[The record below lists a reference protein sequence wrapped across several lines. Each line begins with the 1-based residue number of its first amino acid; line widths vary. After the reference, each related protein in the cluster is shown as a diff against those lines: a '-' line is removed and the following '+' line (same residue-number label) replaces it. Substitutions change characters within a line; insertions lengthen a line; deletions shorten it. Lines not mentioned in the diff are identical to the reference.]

1 MSKFTKEVTVEEFW
15 KQKYLDLADKYEAL
29 QVEYN
34 AAAKQANMHPLLQE
48 PDLEDIDTGITSSIP
63 FVETGI
69 TPDTKWG
76 DLDPELGAKLDR
88 MQANEEVDF

>member
-1 MSKFTKEVTVEEFW
+1 MSNFTKEVTVEEFW
-15 KQKYLDLADKYEAL
+15 KHKYINACEDIAKLRKENFELFT
-29 QVEYN
+29 EYN

-48 PDLEDIDTGITSSIP
+48 PDIKDIN
-63 FVETGI
+63 
-69 TPDTKWG
+69 PDTKWG

>member
-1 MSKFTKEVTVEEFW
+1 MSNFTKQVTVEEFW
-15 KQKYLDLADKYEAL
+15 KQKYMDLADKYEAL

-48 PDLEDIDTGITSSIP
+48 PDWDDIDPNNPGGDIR
-63 FVETGI
+63 GGDI

-76 DLDPELGAKLDR
+76 DLDPDLKKLD
-88 MQANEEVDF
+88 NVEF